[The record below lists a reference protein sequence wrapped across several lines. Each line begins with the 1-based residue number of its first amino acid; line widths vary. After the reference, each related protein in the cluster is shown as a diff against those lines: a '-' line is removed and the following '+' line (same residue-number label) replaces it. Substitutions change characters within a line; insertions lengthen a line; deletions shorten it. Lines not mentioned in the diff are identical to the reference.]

1 MKIGAFAELTGISAY
16 TLRYYEK
23 KGLLFVKRDQNGCR
37 NYLAEDR
44 EWVQFLCKL
53 KATGMLLRDI
63 KRYAQLRYNGDGTIA
78 ERLELLLKHQVYVA
92 EEVHK
97 WQQYSENLQAKNS
110 CLSRTII
117 TAATECRSEIAVYS
131 GYITAIINT
140 GCKFFISG

>member
-23 KGLLFVKRDQNGCR
+23 KGLLFVKRGQNGCR

-63 KRYAQLRYNGDGTIA
+63 VRYAQLRYNGDGTIA

-97 WQQYSENLQAKNS
+97 WQQYSENLQAK
-110 CLSRTII
+110 
-117 TAATECRSEIAVYS
+117 IAVYQEQLLQQRQNA
-131 GYITAIINT
+131 GL
-140 GCKFFISG
+140 K

>member
-23 KGLLFVKRDQNGCR
+23 KGLLFVKRGQNGCR

-63 KRYAQLRYNGDGTIA
+63 KRYAQLRYNGGRYYCRAVGAFA
-78 ERLELLLKHQVYVA
+78 E
-92 EEVHK
+92 
-97 WQQYSENLQAKNS
+97 
-110 CLSRTII
+110 T
-117 TAATECRSEIAVYS
+117 S
-131 GYITAIINT
+131 GL
-140 GCKFFISG
+140 CS

>member
-23 KGLLFVKRDQNGCR
+23 KGLLFVKRGQNGCR

-44 EWVQFLCKL
+44 EWVQL
-53 KATGMLLRDI
+53 

-97 WQQYSENLQAKNS
+97 WQQYSENLQAK
-110 CLSRTII
+110 
-117 TAATECRSEIAVYS
+117 IAVYQEQLLQQRQNA
-131 GYITAIINT
+131 GL
-140 GCKFFISG
+140 K

>member
-23 KGLLFVKRDQNGCR
+23 KGLLFVKRGQNGCR

-92 EEVHK
+92 VYQEQLL
-97 WQQYSENLQAKNS
+97 QQRQNAGLK
-110 CLSRTII
+110 
-117 TAATECRSEIAVYS
+117 
-131 GYITAIINT
+131 
-140 GCKFFISG
+140 

>member
-1 MKIGAFAELTGISAY
+1 MK
-16 TLRYYEK
+16 K
-23 KGLLFVKRDQNGCR
+23 KGLLFVKRGQNGCR

-97 WQQYSENLQAKNS
+97 WQQYSENLQAK
-110 CLSRTII
+110 
-117 TAATECRSEIAVYS
+117 IAVYQEQ
-131 GYITAIINT
+131 GNYVVPNYR
-140 GCKFFISG
+140 FFGVFFCVLFPRFSPSLY

>member
-78 ERLELLLKHQVYVA
+78 ERLELLLKHQVYV
-92 EEVHK
+92 
-97 WQQYSENLQAKNS
+97 
-110 CLSRTII
+110 CLLYTSPSPRD
-117 TAATECRSEIAVYS
+117 
-131 GYITAIINT
+131 
-140 GCKFFISG
+140 

>member
-23 KGLLFVKRDQNGCR
+23 KGLLFVKRGQNGCR

-53 KATGMLLRDI
+53 KATGM
-63 KRYAQLRYNGDGTIA
+63 LRYNGDGTIA

-97 WQQYSENLQAKNS
+97 WQQYSENLQAK
-110 CLSRTII
+110 
-117 TAATECRSEIAVYS
+117 IAVYQEQLLQQRQNA
-131 GYITAIINT
+131 GL
-140 GCKFFISG
+140 K